1 MLTLLEIQEKLKRYD
16 EVSLLEV
23 LEISSED
30 IVEKFIEK
38 IEEKYDVLLEELEDT
53 EDDDADY

>member
-30 IVEKFIEK
+30 LVEKFIEK